1 MNMSG
6 WQFSEHMSSSF
17 ERVLRFT
24 IFNRSKAWS
33 LYFRIA
39 DITFFFFTFF
49 FFMAFCYYYGLK
61 TCKGNQRSTTT
72 HLRTMVTYHSFSY

>member
-39 DITFFFFTFF
+39 DITFFFFYFF
-49 FFMAFCYYYGLK
+49 LFYGILLLLWLK
-61 TCKGNQRSTTT
+61 DMQKETSEVPL
-72 HLRTMVTYHSFSY
+72 HTYVPF